1 MCDTFVVLGKSS
13 VDGITLFGKN
23 SDREPNEPQSVY
35 FFPRSSNNSDELFT
49 TNQRVDQASET
60 NAILISKPS
69 WMWGG
74 EMGVSEKGVVTGNEA
89 VFTKESVRR
98 DGLLGMDMLRIAL
111 ERSENAEH
119 AVKIIVELI
128 DKYGQGG
135 NGGFAKYFYYHN
147 SFLIADRE
155 NAWIVETSDRYWVAK
170 RVDGYAAI
178 SNCLSIGEE
187 IDESHPQ
194 VVGNAENRK
203 WHKRGK
209 EFNFAQSYER
219 KLIAKF
225 SGAEARSKRVKSL
238 IEERKMDI
246 ESSFEV
252 LRDHGGGR
260 LLGSMRNICMHAGVG
275 LVSSQTTASMVVA
288 LGDRIE
294 VWVTN
299 SSLPCLSIF
308 KPVWFDSFKSSLPFE
323 EEGIN
328 YWGNWEIFNRLA
340 LLRNSKA
347 KELWKEYCLPLELD
361 LLFNREKMSEKMLTS
376 QAFEK
381 SWNIARKMTSLLREE
396 KEEVGFFDR
405 NYWNRQN
412 KKLQQLKARN
422 FKKELPT

>member
-13 VDGITLFGKN
+13 ADGITLFGKN

-74 EMGVSEKGVVTGNEA
+74 EMGVSEKGVVIGNEA

-260 LLGSMRNICMHAGVG
+260 LLGSMRNICMHAGPGV
-275 LVSSQTTASMVVA
+275 VSSQTTASMVVA

>member
-74 EMGVSEKGVVTGNEA
+74 EMGVSEKGVVIGNEA

-194 VVGNAENRK
+194 VVSNAENRK

-361 LLFNREKMSEKMLTS
+361 LLFNREKMSEEVLTS

>member
-74 EMGVSEKGVVTGNEA
+74 EMGVSEKGVVIGNEA

-225 SGAEARSKRVKSL
+225 SDAEARSKRVKSL

>member
-74 EMGVSEKGVVTGNEA
+74 EMGVSEKGVAIGNEA

>member
-13 VDGITLFGKN
+13 ADGITLFGKN

-74 EMGVSEKGVVTGNEA
+74 EMGVSEKGVVIGNEA

>member
-1 MCDTFVVLGKSS
+1 
-13 VDGITLFGKN
+13 
-23 SDREPNEPQSVY
+23 
-35 FFPRSSNNSDELFT
+35 
-49 TNQRVDQASET
+49 
-60 NAILISKPS
+60 
-69 WMWGG
+69 MWGG
-74 EMGVSEKGVVTGNEA
+74 EMGVSEKGVVIGNEA

-194 VVGNAENRK
+194 VVSNAENRK

-361 LLFNREKMSEKMLTS
+361 LLFNREKMSEEVLTS

>member
-1 MCDTFVVLGKSS
+1 MCDTFVVQGKSS
-13 VDGITLFGKN
+13 ADGITLFGKN

-49 TNQRVDQASET
+49 TNQRVDQVSET
-60 NAILISKPS
+60 NAILISRPS

-74 EMGVSEKGVVTGNEA
+74 EMGVNEKGVAIGNEA

-135 NGGFAKYFYYHN
+135 NGGFTKYLYYHN
-147 SFLIADRE
+147 SFMIADRE

-170 RVDGYAAI
+170 RVNGCAAI
-178 SNCLSIGEE
+178 SNCLTIGEE

-194 VVGNAENRK
+194 VVSNAENRN

-219 KLIAKF
+219 RLIGKF
-225 SGAEARSKRVKSL
+225 SGAKARSKRMKSL

-252 LRDHGGGR
+252 LRDHERGR
-260 LLGSMRNICMHAGVG
+260 LLGSMSNICMHAGAGV
-275 LVSSQTTASMVVA
+275 VSSQTTSSMVVS

-308 KPVWFDSFKSSLPFE
+308 KPVWFDGLKSSLPFE

-347 KELWKEYCLPLELD
+347 KELWNEYCLPLELD
-361 LLFNREKMSEKMLTS
+361 LLLNRGKMSEEVLTS

-412 KKLQQLKARN
+412 KKLQQLKSRN